1 MNLGLRR
8 NSPLIFLVCICLS
21 WGAYYSTDTWLN
33 EFGEENNEWFFLVDG
48 LVVLPL
54 LCFICIKD
62 KKQAL
67 IKAVVYTSIAIL
79 IGSYIIPEES
89 KFLWLYLEAG
99 RFVVLACFILLE
111 IMAIISM
118 VTAIRIALN
127 RSEDPDIAIEAA
139 VERYVGSGILSN
151 ILSFETRLW
160 IFVFCSKPIDFKQY
174 LGDRHFS
181 YHLKDGAQSTALGFI
196 FLILLELPVVHL
208 IVHFAWSSIAANV
221 ISFLSVLGLLFL
233 VADYRSMSRRP
244 ISITSDK
251 LIIRYGILN
260 RKEVLLGDIRY
271 VEKSSG
277 YVKRQNKIKRYNFCG
292 SPNVVIG
299 LNQHGTSLERIYMG
313 LDYPKDFIKCL
324 RNSLPSS

>member
-8 NSPLIFLVCICLS
+8 NLPLIFLACISLF
-21 WGAYYSTDTWLN
+21 WGAYYSTNTWLN
-33 EFGEENNEWFFLVDG
+33 EFGEENREWFFLVDG
-48 LVVLPL
+48 LVVLPI
-54 LCFICIKD
+54 LCLICIKD

-67 IKAVVYTSIAIL
+67 IKAIVYTCIAIL

-89 KFLWLYLEAG
+89 KSLWLYLEAV

-111 IMAIISM
+111 IMAIITM
-118 VTAIRIALN
+118 VTAIRVAIN
-127 RSEDPDIAIEAA
+127 EREDPDIAIEAS
-139 VERYVGSGILSN
+139 VERYVGRGILST

-160 IFVFCSKPIDFKQY
+160 MFVFCSKSIAFKQY

-196 FLILLELPVVHL
+196 FIILLELPIVHL
-208 IVHFAWSSIAANV
+208 IVHFAWSSIAANI

-233 VADYRSMSRRP
+233 VADCRSMSRRP

-251 LIIRYGILN
+251 LIIRYGILSS
-260 RKEVLLGDIRY
+260 KEIPLGDIRY

-277 YVKRQNKIKRYNFCG
+277 HIRRQNKIKRYNHSG
-292 SPNVVIG
+292 NPNVVVG
-299 LNQHGTSLERIYMG
+299 L
-313 LDYPKDFIKCL
+313 
-324 RNSLPSS
+324 